1 MATQRFASVRDD
13 LVARMHDGTIKPGQ
27 RFPAERRL
35 CEELGV
41 SRATLRAALDL
52 LEADGLVDRRH
63 GSGTY
68 ACEPRI
74 TIDTSVLIS
83 FTEGVLGKGRHPAA
97 QLIDCDRAP
106 VRLDRFGALAATALK
121 LEPDDEVWRV
131 VRVRTAN
138 GVPVALERSWF
149 PVALTPGLDAHDLEQ
164 RSIYA
169 LLTEE
174 YGLLPDHAFQQLD
187 AVAAEPEDA
196 DDLGCDPGAPLM
208 RVTRT
213 AQTLSGVPVEY
224 ARDLYLPHRSTFVA
238 HARIPERP
246 SNVLPAVAAPETE
259 GGPPPVVP
267 PARSTPSSEDD
278 HR

>member
-1 MATQRFASVRDD
+1 MAAQRFESVRDE
-13 LVARMHDGTIKPGQ
+13 LEERMRSGAIKPGA

-74 TIDTSVLIS
+74 TIDVSVLIS
-83 FTEGVLGKGRHPAA
+83 FTEGVLGKGRRPAA
-97 QLIDCDRAP
+97 QLIDCDRVPA
-106 VRLDRFGALAATALK
+106 RLARFGAVVATALGV
-121 LEPDDEVWRV
+121 EPDAPVWQI
-131 VRVRTAN
+131 VRLRTAN
-138 GVPVALERSWF
+138 GVPIALERSWF
-149 PVALTPGLDAHDLEQ
+149 AVERTPDLQAHDLEG

-169 LLTEE
+169 LLAEE
-174 YGLLPDHAFQQLD
+174 YGLRPDHASQQLD
-187 AVAAEPEDA
+187 AVPAEPEDA
-196 DDLGCDPGAPLM
+196 DDLGCDVGAPLM

-213 AQTLSGVPVEY
+213 ARTLAGEPVEY

-238 HARIPERP
+238 HARIPERAAT
-246 SNVLPAVAAPETE
+246 SPAPQNPTEEET
-259 GGPPPVVP
+259 
-267 PARSTPSSEDD
+267 S
-278 HR
+278 